1 MFYFRLFLFM
11 CLDPRSAVR
20 SPESF
25 RMIHAVLKSRSL
37 PLARESSCTYF
48 VLISRKSQH
57 SGFSSIISIQ
67 NEASFLKFE
76 TSTEYILHVA
86 QQIDLPFHDSLT
98 MYKIVHCMLRN
109 KSNYQ
114 CRVMSHSPKCTLFL
128 ALQLQRSWD
137 AAPRALGEPRARSR
151 TRTLECNI
159 TEHA

>member
-1 MFYFRLFLFM
+1 MFRPKVCCPFPRKFQNDPCCSQESIAALGQREFLHLL
-11 CLDPRSAVR
+11 CSDQQ
-20 SPESF
+20 
-25 RMIHAVLKSRSL
+25 
-37 PLARESSCTYF
+37 
-48 VLISRKSQH
+48 KSQH

-109 KSNYQ
+109 KSNHQ